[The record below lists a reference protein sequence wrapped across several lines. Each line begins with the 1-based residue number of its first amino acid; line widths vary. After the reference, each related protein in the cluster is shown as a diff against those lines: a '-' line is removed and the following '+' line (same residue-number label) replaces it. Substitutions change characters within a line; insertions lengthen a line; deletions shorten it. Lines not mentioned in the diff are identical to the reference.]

1 MIRLP
6 RDQSSG
12 LARWTNRFQNSKL
25 WRFLPLLIVAVSILV
40 VTSYKLI
47 PTEKDGDRE
56 QTHYSEADAD
66 LLCGRFCDAL
76 LYCQADALQGRDEA
90 TKLAVRSACY
100 TGCRKHSGKLAS
112 CEKIL
117 RSEKSGPE
125 QCRLLS
131 GCIK

>member
-1 MIRLP
+1 MSRLA

-12 LARWTNRFQNSKL
+12 FARWTTRFQNSKL
-25 WRFLPLLIVAVSILV
+25 WRFLPLLMIAASALGVA
-40 VTSYKLI
+40 SYKLI
-47 PTEKDGDRE
+47 PTEKGEATE

-76 LYCQADALQGRDEA
+76 LYCQSDALQGRDEA

-112 CEKIL
+112 CENIL
-117 RSEKSGPE
+117 SNGKSGPE